1 MPVPPIRRII
11 AATDFS
17 PGANAAVERAAQL
30 AHAHG
35 ALLELL
41 HAFDSSAWQSLVS
54 VLDMQWLGGGAA
66 PENALRRQL
75 DALAAALAQREGL
88 KVETHF
94 AAGAPATVIAARARS
109 MNAAAVVL
117 ARSSD
122 PAALGTSGTLL
133 RLLRHA
139 PCPVLVVRDDG
150 AKPYG
155 RVLTA
160 IDLREVSRRAAERAL
175 ALFPAARHRLLYVVD
190 PQWQHAAQ
198 QAGAEQAGGLLA
210 TLHGQARQ
218 KLEALAAEL
227 QAQTAGAGGLETE
240 VADARPAL
248 GIVEQA
254 AAWPADCVVV
264 GRHGQGLVAETL
276 LGSTALD
283 VIHHSGRDVLVVS

>member
-1 MPVPPIRRII
+1 MRS
-11 AATDFS
+11 T
-17 PGANAAVERAAQL
+17 
-30 AHAHG
+30 
-35 ALLELL
+35 
-41 HAFDSSAWQSLVS
+41 
-54 VLDMQWLGGGAA
+54 AA
-66 PENALRRQL
+66 PGSRWCRCSTCSGW
-75 DALAAALAQREGL
+75 AAAQREGL

-218 KLEALAAEL
+218 KLDALAAEL
-227 QAQTAGAGGLETE
+227 RGAGAGEIE
-240 VADARPAL
+240 AAVADARPAL

>member
-1 MPVPPIRRII
+1 MSVPPIRRII

-17 PGANAAVERAAQL
+17 PGASAAVERAAQL

-66 PENALRRQL
+66 PENALRQQL

-198 QAGAEQAGGLLA
+198 HAGAEQAGGLLA

-218 KLEALAAEL
+218 KLDALAAEL
-227 QAQTAGAGGLETE
+227 RAAGAGEIE
-240 VADARPAL
+240 AAVADARPAL

-254 AAWPADCVVV
+254 AAFAADCVVV

>member
-1 MPVPPIRRII
+1 MSVPPIRRII

-66 PENALRRQL
+66 PENALRQQL

-155 RVLTA
+155 RVLTT

-198 QAGAEQAGGLLA
+198 HAGAEQAGGLLA

-218 KLEALAAEL
+218 KLDALAAEL
-227 QAQTAGAGGLETE
+227 RAAGAGEIE
-240 VADARPAL
+240 AAVADARPAL

-254 AAWPADCVVV
+254 AAWSADCVVV